1 MSIFPCQEFLDRR
14 PCFAVVKI
22 VRATT
27 GAMSAARPRDVFAR
41 SGSLGVASTGAA
53 HALPA
58 VFETGVFEIGVF
70 EISIFEVLCAVATT
84 VALVNAGLSSRIA
97 EAVSSNDQES
107 TMPLASNAADRAA
120 RVRSDAARL

>member
-1 MSIFPCQEFLDRR
+1 M
-14 PCFAVVKI
+14 VKI

-27 GAMSAARPRDVFAR
+27 GATSAARPRDVFAR

-53 HALPA
+53 HAVPA
-58 VFETGVFEIGVF
+58 VFETGVFETGVFEIGVF

-97 EAVSSNDQES
+97 VAVSSNDQES
-107 TMPLASNAADRAA
+107 TMPLASNAADRAS